1 MNKEITDY
9 FHAKKRQL
17 SSQSENGGYPKNSVK
32 NLPLFMMFS
41 KRVYRTYCL
50 AIRLMCLRNLEN
62 RVNSIFK
69 ESGAQGDKQIKA
81 INRYKI

>member
-32 NLPLFMMFS
+32 SLPLFMMFS

-50 AIRLMCLRNLEN
+50 AIRLICLRNLEN

-69 ESGAQGDKQIKA
+69 ESVEPKVTKKSKQ
-81 INRYKI
+81 